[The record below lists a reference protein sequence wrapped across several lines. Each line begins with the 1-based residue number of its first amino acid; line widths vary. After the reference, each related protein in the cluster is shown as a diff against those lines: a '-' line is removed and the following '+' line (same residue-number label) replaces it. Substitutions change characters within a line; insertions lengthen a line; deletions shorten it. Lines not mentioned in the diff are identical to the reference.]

1 MIWSQAAILLLGVL
15 HAFAAYAYFSRKGP
29 ALLWALGW
37 LALAAAAAWALPV
50 APMASAACFA
60 LAVLGWTAWWTSLRA
75 LPRRQWIAENAHQ
88 ATGSKNQRMVTL
100 HHVRNFEWRSP
111 KDFDERW
118 EDARIDLDALL
129 AVDLF
134 VCTWGDPRI
143 AHLIVSFV
151 VRDGAPVAFSIETR
165 RELDESW
172 TALAGFMKA
181 FELIV
186 IAARE
191 RDVIRLRTTIR
202 RETVR
207 RYRLITTPEMRAR
220 LLLQYLREMNS
231 LARHPRYYNTLFAN
245 CTTEVARIVRAAG
258 RSLPW
263 AWPLVASGLVP
274 RYFHSRGLIDPSRP
288 FEAIE
293 AEADIGERARDETT
307 GVEFSARIRA
317 EGRADMGAEKMPR

>member
-1 MIWSQAAILLLGVL
+1 MTMAWSQSAIVLLGVL
-15 HAFAAYAYFSRKGP
+15 HALAAYAYFSRKRF

-50 APMASAACFA
+50 APGWTAAAFA
-60 LAVLGWTAWWTSLRA
+60 LTVLGWTAWWASLRA
-75 LPRRQWIAENAHQ
+75 LPQRQWVIENARQ
-88 ATGSKNQRMVTL
+88 ATGTVHGRTVTL
-100 HHVRNFEWRSP
+100 RDVRDFQWRSS
-111 KDFDERW
+111 KDFEARW
-118 EDARIDLDALL
+118 ESEVRIDLDALE

-151 VRDGAPVAFSIETR
+151 VRGAPAIAFSIETR

-181 FELIV
+181 FELII

-191 RDVIRLRTTIR
+191 RDVVRVRTNVR

-207 RYRLITTPEMRAR
+207 RFRLITTPQMRTR
-220 LLLQYLREMNS
+220 LLQQYVREMNA
-231 LARHPRYYNTLFAN
+231 LARRPRYYNTLFAN
-245 CTTEVARIVRAAG
+245 CTTEVARILRAAG
-258 RSLPW
+258 RRLPW

-274 RYFHSRGLIDPSRP
+274 RYFHRRGLIDRTRP
-288 FEAIE
+288 FEALA
-293 AEADIGERARDETT
+293 AEADIGERARDALA
-307 GVEFSARIRA
+307 GDDGSDFSARIRA
-317 EGRADMGAEKMPR
+317 